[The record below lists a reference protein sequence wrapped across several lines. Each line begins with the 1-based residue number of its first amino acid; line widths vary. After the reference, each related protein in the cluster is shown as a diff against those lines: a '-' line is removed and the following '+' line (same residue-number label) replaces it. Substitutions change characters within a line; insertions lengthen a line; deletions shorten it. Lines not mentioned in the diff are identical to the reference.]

1 MKIILQTFIFTCL
14 TVFLIFVPRDSGTN
28 EIKISSLFVKNKFFV
43 KTTVDLGISEATG
56 SILPLNT
63 GMKSLDILNNKYGIT
78 KIERVFN
85 LNNGDPVIYNKLEM
99 SRIYVFHTENFYT
112 YNDILSVYE
121 DNEFIDFAEPV
132 YIGSAAGREELSGN
146 YFPDDTYFKMQ
157 WYLDNTGSIAPSSGG
172 AGKSGEDINMLKAWE
187 VEEGNEDLIIAILDS
202 GIDDRS
208 KDLKGRIW
216 VNKKEI
222 PNNGI
227 DDDRNGYTDDYKGW
241 DFAYDD
247 NSAGDGFGHGT
258 NIASV
263 IGAYRNNGFGFAGI
277 NSKSILMNCKNLSDN
292 NSGEYEWWAQ
302 SIKYAVD
309 NGAKIINM
317 SEGGDDFSRVLKT
330 AVDYAVMR
338 GAFIAAAMMNR
349 GDGKNYYP
357 ASIYGVF
364 AVGATDTDGRR
375 CKRFTWGGGSCYG
388 RHIAVVAPGNKIYGV
403 DYEDPYKFETQ
414 WSGTSQ
420 STAIVSG
427 LASLLLS
434 QDTTRS
440 AEEIKNIIKSTA
452 RDLTGDVKED
462 KPGWDMYYGYGR
474 VDCFLALT
482 YVDSQKRKKIEDE
495 YRDRKPEIRNEE
507 INKRNEVNKNEESE
521 HDGAKARPDNKK
533 KEYENENDK
542 PARKR

>member
-1 MKIILQTFIFTCL
+1 MKIILRILIFTAL
-14 TVFLIFVPRDSGTN
+14 SAVLIFIPHDSGTN
-28 EIKISSLFVKNKFFV
+28 EIKISGSFVKNKFFV

-63 GMKSLDILNNKYGIT
+63 GIKSIDILNEKYGIT

-85 LNNGDPVIYNKLEM
+85 LYNGDPAIYNKLEM
-99 SRIYVFHTENFYT
+99 SRIYVFHTENFYRCDDLLT
-112 YNDILSVYE
+112 MYD
-121 DNEFIDFAEPV
+121 DDDFIEFAEPV
-132 YIGSAAGREELSGN
+132 YIGFAAGKKESSGN
-146 YFPDDTYFKMQ
+146 FYPDDTYFKMQ
-157 WYLDNTGSIAPSSGG
+157 WYLDNTGTVEPSSGG
-172 AGKSGEDINMLKAWE
+172 KGKSGEDINMLKAWE
-187 VEEGNEDLIIAILDS
+187 VEEGSEDIIIAILDS

-208 KDLKGRIW
+208 KDLKGRVW

-222 PNNGI
+222 PNNDI
-227 DDDRNGYTDDYKGW
+227 DDDRNGYVDDYKGW

-247 NSAGDGFGHGT
+247 NSTGDGFGHGT

-263 IGAYRNNGFGFAGI
+263 IGAIRNNGFGFAGI
-277 NSKSILMNCKNLSDN
+277 NSKSKLMNCKNLSDN

-302 SIKYAVD
+302 SLKYAAD

-317 SEGGDDFSRVLKT
+317 SEGGDDFSKVLKT

-338 GAFIAAAMMNR
+338 GAFISAAMMNK

-357 ASIYGVF
+357 ASYSGVF
-364 AVGATDTDGRR
+364 AVGATDTDGKR

-403 DYEDPYKFETQ
+403 DYEDPFKFETQ

-434 QDTTRS
+434 QDKSRS
-440 AEEIKNIIKSTA
+440 AEGIKEIIKLTA
-452 RDLTGDVKED
+452 RDQTGDIKED

-482 YVDSQKRKKIEDE
+482 YNDSEKRKTIDDE
-495 YRDRKPEIRNEE
+495 YKDRKPEIRNEGIIE
-507 INKRNEVNKNEESE
+507 KTEEKRSAEPD
-521 HDGAKARPDNKK
+521 HDGAKARPDNKNR
-533 KEYENENDK
+533 EYENDK
-542 PARKR
+542 PAKKR